1 MGVTRKVTLR
11 AALTGSKLGEK
22 EVTHVTPEIWESPVT
37 MGADDAFG
45 ATPMIS
51 WKSLSIVRLNA
62 CGWLWMVYL
71 HLSTIMRFFSQWRS
85 MGNSYHGFV

>member
-51 WKSLSIVRLNA
+51 WKVE
-62 CGWLWMVYL
+62 CLWMVVDG
-71 HLSTIMRFFSQWRS
+71 LSTFIYDHEIF
-85 MGNSYHGFV
+85 